1 MLVLYLLVQF
11 VLTVQRDVKQRIS
24 ELSMGEYPI
33 TSDGGN
39 VNEDYVSD
47 IVQEISICAGH
58 YNANSCG
65 SNPVPAVLQPCG
77 EWETC
82 KNRDPTEVRRAKV
95 VASLIAEVINGFVDP
110 LSWRSLV
117 CGFS

>member
-11 VLTVQRDVKQRIS
+11 VLTVQRDVEQRIS
-24 ELSMGEYPI
+24 ELSMGKH
-33 TSDGGN
+33 TSTSEGDN
-39 VNEDYVSD
+39 VEEDYVSD
-47 IVQEISICAGH
+47 IVQKISICAGH
-58 YNANSCG
+58 YKANSCG

-82 KNRDPTEVRRAKV
+82 KNRDPTEVRRAGV